1 LNGLL
6 VSKGDEV
13 SGLSVSIRERDDLIQ
28 IWNKNSRL
36 SDQSKIV
43 PYVKKLISGVQFYT
57 VFYTGK
63 VASVHLFKFSMLT
76 SKDEVS
82 LSNVINCL

>member
-1 LNGLL
+1 MSLRIYGDHVVLSNRLS

-43 PYVKKLISGVQFYT
+43 QYVKKLISGVQFYT
-57 VFYTGK
+57 VFYTGQ
-63 VASVHLFKFSMLT
+63 VAFICLFS
-76 SKDEVS
+76 
-82 LSNVINCL
+82 C